1 MEKQIRRVGLIIV
14 ALFVAVFLQLNYVQ
28 IYAAERIAKNPA
40 NVLNLIREYSIKR
53 GDILTR
59 DGKVMAESR
68 STHGKL
74 KYVRVYPAGDLY
86 GHITGYV
93 SVGSGAHFGLE
104 NTYDN
109 DLLGEGGVLS
119 MQQIQDRLLGGGHEG
134 DDIQTTIDSRLQAA
148 AKQALGNNRGAIVA
162 LDPRSGDVRALWSYP
177 SYDPSGIASHDSA
190 EAERAY
196 QALHPTSPTSPLI
209 DIATS
214 NRYPPGS
221 TFKVVTAGAALESG
235 KYTTKSTFSDP
246 LALDLPLT
254 NNTLQNFSHSTCAG
268 GGQIDMFTALTVSC
282 DTTFALLGLKI
293 PADIYDMANRLYFN
307 KTIPFDLSDVAS
319 KYPNVPDK
327 NAPLRAYSAIGQGN
341 TAATPLQMALV
352 AATVANG
359 GVVPEPH
366 LLHEIIDPSGGLVK
380 RFDATP
386 DLGRAMSPETAS
398 DLTEMMKAVVEKGT
412 GTNAQIPGVAVAGK
426 TGTAQTVTGT
436 NPHTWF
442 ICFAPADDPKIAVAV
457 IVEHGG
463 TYGSEATGG
472 LVAAPIAKQILEADR
487 QIDGW

>member
-1 MEKQIRRVGLIIV
+1 
-14 ALFVAVFLQLNYVQ
+14 
-28 IYAAERIAKNPA
+28 
-40 NVLNLIREYSIKR
+40 
-53 GDILTR
+53 
-59 DGKVMAESR
+59 
-68 STHGKL
+68 
-74 KYVRVYPAGDLY
+74 
-86 GHITGYV
+86 
-93 SVGSGAHFGLE
+93 
-104 NTYDN
+104 
-109 DLLGEGGVLS
+109 
-119 MQQIQDRLLGGGHEG
+119 MQQIQDRLFGGGHQG
-134 DDIQTTIDSRLQAA
+134 DDIQTTIDSRLQAV
-148 AKQALGNNRGAIVA
+148 AKQALGNNRGAVVA
-162 LDPRSGDVRALWSYP
+162 LDPQTGDVRALWSYP
-177 SYDPSGIASHDSA
+177 SYDPTGIASHDSTQA
-190 EAERAY
+190 ARAY
-196 QALHPTSPTSPLI
+196 KALDPTSATSSLVN
-209 DIATS
+209 IATS

-221 TFKVVTAGAALESG
+221 TFKVVTASAALDSG
-235 KYTTKSTFSDP
+235 KYTTRSTFPDP

-254 NNTLQNFSHSTCAG
+254 DNTLQNFSHTTCVG
-268 GGQIDMFTALTVSC
+268 GGQIDLFTALTVSC

-293 PADIYDMANRLYFN
+293 PSDVYDMANRLYFN
-307 KTIPFDLSDVAS
+307 KTIPFDLSNVPS

-366 LLHEIIDPSGGLVK
+366 LVHEIIDPSGAIVK
-380 RFDATP
+380 RVSP
-386 DLGRAMSPETAS
+386 SDLGRAMAPQTAT
-398 DLTEMMKAVVEKGT
+398 DVTAMMQSVVDKGT

-426 TGTAQTVTGT
+426 TGTAQTVSGT

-442 ICFAPADDPKIAVAV
+442 ICFAPANDPKIAIAV